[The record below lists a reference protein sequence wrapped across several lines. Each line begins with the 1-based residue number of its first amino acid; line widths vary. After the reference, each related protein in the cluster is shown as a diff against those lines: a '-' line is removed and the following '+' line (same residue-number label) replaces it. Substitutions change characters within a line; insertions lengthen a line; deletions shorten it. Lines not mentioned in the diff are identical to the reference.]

1 MMMDYMEDSKW
12 EVLNYLNKQAVDVA
26 QLDESKINE
35 MAYRYY
41 KNYYSY
47 EMDHDYALMDAV
59 SVLHKKL

>member
-1 MMMDYMEDSKW
+1 MMMYYMEDSQW
-12 EVLNYLNKQAVDVA
+12 EVLNYLKKQAVDVA

-59 SVLHKKL
+59 RVLHKIL

>member
-59 SVLHKKL
+59 SVLHKIL

>member
-1 MMMDYMEDSKW
+1 MMMDYMEDSQW
-12 EVLNYLNKQAVDVA
+12 EVLNYLKKQAVDVA

-59 SVLHKKL
+59 SVLYKIV